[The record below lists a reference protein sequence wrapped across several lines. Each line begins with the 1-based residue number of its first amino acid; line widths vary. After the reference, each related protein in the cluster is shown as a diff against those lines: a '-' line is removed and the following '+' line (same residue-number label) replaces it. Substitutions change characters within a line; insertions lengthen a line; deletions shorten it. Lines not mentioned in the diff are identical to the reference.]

1 MVRGLQRFVDYF
13 RGFEDSYILIG
24 GAACDVWLT
33 EQGLSFRATKDLDL
47 VLIVEA
53 MTPGFFERFL
63 EFIRAA
69 RYGSHQKGG
78 DRPVFYRFC
87 KPVDPEFPYMIE
99 LLCRNH
105 LDLPAGFHLTPL
117 PAGEDISSLS
127 AILLD
132 EAYYGLV
139 VGSRTLVSG
148 VPIVPGHCLIPLK
161 AKAWLDLTARRD
173 KGDDKIKGDDIKKH
187 RNDVFRL
194 YRAMT
199 PASRFSLP
207 DTVRDDLRGFLD
219 RFPSGAPD
227 WADIRSAVGK
237 PELPDTATILN
248 QLGAMFGLG
257 LEASP

>member
-105 LDLPAGFHLTPL
+105 LDLPAGFHLTPI
-117 PAGEDISSLS
+117 PAGEDMACPGQRLCFARCGPGSCAAEGRITLNVRLMQVS
-127 AILLD
+127 IHGGEYVIMHELL
-132 EAYYGLV
+132 
-139 VGSRTLVSG
+139 
-148 VPIVPGHCLIPLK
+148 
-161 AKAWLDLTARRD
+161 
-173 KGDDKIKGDDIKKH
+173 
-187 RNDVFRL
+187 
-194 YRAMT
+194 
-199 PASRFSLP
+199 
-207 DTVRDDLRGFLD
+207 
-219 RFPSGAPD
+219 
-227 WADIRSAVGK
+227 
-237 PELPDTATILN
+237 
-248 QLGAMFGLG
+248 
-257 LEASP
+257 